1 MIRRPPR
8 SALFPY
14 TALFRSYRYP
24 ISDNVG
30 NTSSASSASADAKVD
45 TSAPSAPSLTLSESS
60 SLSYVNG
67 TTLYY
72 NAQGSNTDAFTV
84 AGTSSDSQNRKTKLI
99 NPSVAGITAGGVG
112 ITNPCQDTYTT

>member
-14 TALFRSYRYP
+14 TALFRSYRYT

-30 NTSSASSASADAKVD
+30 NTSSASSASADAKID
-45 TSAPSAPSLTLSESS
+45 TTAPSAPSLTLSESS
-60 SLSYVNG
+60 ALSYING

-72 NAQGSNTDAFTV
+72 NAQRTITDSNTSYAQTTDTHSCIQQLHFPTV
-84 AGTSSDSQNRKTKLI
+84 
-99 NPSVAGITAGGVG
+99 
-112 ITNPCQDTYTT
+112 